1 MPLKFISI
9 PQLTLTAATLSVK
22 VSRMIVE
29 EIDVHINDEIF
40 WTYSQVVLGY
50 INSDVQHFKVVAN

>member
-1 MPLKFISI
+1 
-9 PQLTLTAATLSVK
+9 
-22 VSRMIVE
+22 MIVE